1 MGTDTTIL
9 QGVIRPFTGS
19 LRRELVEA
27 LSEITASPSDQ
38 ARYEELAEKN
48 TEGKLTE
55 AEREELE
62 CLVDAHSLLSALK
75 TEAIASLAS
84 R

>member
-1 MGTDTTIL
+1 VNTDTTIL
-9 QGVIRPFTGS
+9 KGVIRPFTAS
-19 LRRELVEA
+19 LRRELVEE
-27 LSEITASPSDQ
+27 LSKITASPADQ

-62 CLVDAHSLLSALK
+62 SLVDAHSLISALK